1 MENRIIPCSQK
12 IPLLNKSRLKFAEVV
27 FCTSMQQLRYIFFL
41 LTVYFIENSM
51 IFFKGKLTFFETS
64 LKNNKI
70 SIFFNCGLSANCS
83 CYNHACHL
91 LCRGFVR
98 RPRVMDVV
106 FERCGSCCQKWLV
119 KCNMVFAVG
128 SV

>member
-1 MENRIIPCSQK
+1 MENRIITCSQK

-51 IFFKGKLTFFETS
+51 IFFKGKFTFFETS

-70 SIFFNCGLSANCS
+70 SIFFQLWTLRKLFLLQPCMPSPLSRVCS
-83 CYNHACHL
+83 KTTCYGRRLRKMRVL
-91 LCRGFVR
+91 LSEMIGK
-98 RPRVMDVV
+98 M
-106 FERCGSCCQKWLV
+106 
-119 KCNMVFAVG
+119 
-128 SV
+128 